1 MGNFVCYI
9 CVAKIKAKEIFRRI
23 CPDDEFFP
31 KPPDQEDIIF
41 DDSNEEPN
49 NNIETETE
57 WKIDNLFIK

>member
-57 WKIDNLFIK
+57 